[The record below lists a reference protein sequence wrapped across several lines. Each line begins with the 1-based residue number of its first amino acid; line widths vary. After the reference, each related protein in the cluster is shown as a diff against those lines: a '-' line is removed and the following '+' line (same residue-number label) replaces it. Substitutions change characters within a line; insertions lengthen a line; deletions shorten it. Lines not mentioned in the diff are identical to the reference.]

1 LELFKRNSHP
11 KVTVSYFQTIPENKY
26 HLQMKNK
33 SNQKN
38 QGNQIPQSSV
48 KTINKRILIIAGL
61 LLIALIAYIF
71 WPSPELSPTEN
82 NISPAPV
89 ASSTVPAADKDKL
102 VGRWQRTDGGYIIE
116 LKNPTPAGLIEAGY
130 FNPNPIHVGKSAWQ
144 SKDGRLMVLVEL
156 QDQNYPGSLYNLEY
170 QSAVD
175 KLTGTY
181 FQAVER
187 VSYNVEFTRIK

>member
-1 LELFKRNSHP
+1 
-11 KVTVSYFQTIPENKY
+11 
-26 HLQMKNK
+26 MKDKPNR
-33 SNQKN
+33 KN
-38 QGNQIPQSSV
+38 QGSQIPKSST
-48 KTINKRILIIAGL
+48 KNNSSRILIAAGIL
-61 LLIALIAYIF
+61 LASLAAYMF
-71 WPSPELSPTEN
+71 WPSALNSSAEN
-82 NISPAPV
+82 NITAAPV
-89 ASSTVPAADKDKL
+89 ASSTAPAADKEKL

-116 LKNPTPAGLIEAGY
+116 LKNPTQTGLIEAGY

-144 SKDGRLMVLVEL
+144 SKDGRLMVMVEL

-170 QSAVD
+170 QSNVD

>member
-1 LELFKRNSHP
+1 
-11 KVTVSYFQTIPENKY
+11 
-26 HLQMKNK
+26 MKDK
-33 SNQKN
+33 PNQKN
-38 QGNQIPQSSV
+38 KVNQIPTSSTKN
-48 KTINKRILIIAGL
+48 KTSRILIAAGIL
-61 LLIALIAYIF
+61 LAVLAAYMF
-71 WPSPELSPTEN
+71 WPSAETTPAESNTT
-82 NISPAPV
+82 PAPV
-89 ASSTVPAADKDKL
+89 ATSPTAADKEKL

-144 SKDGRLMVLVEL
+144 SKDGRLMVMVEL

-170 QSAVD
+170 QSNVD

-187 VSYNVEFTRIK
+187 VSYNVEFTKVK

>member
-1 LELFKRNSHP
+1 
-11 KVTVSYFQTIPENKY
+11 
-26 HLQMKNK
+26 MKDNP
-33 SNQKN
+33 NRKN
-38 QGNQIPQSSV
+38 QGSQIPISST
-48 KTINKRILIIAGL
+48 KNNSSRILIAAGIL
-61 LLIALIAYIF
+61 LAALAAYMF
-71 WPSPELSPTEN
+71 WPSALKSSEEN
-82 NISPAPV
+82 NITPTPV
-89 ASSTVPAADKDKL
+89 ASSKVPDVDKEKL

-116 LKNPTPAGLIEAGY
+116 LKNPTQAGLIEAGY

-144 SKDGRLMVLVEL
+144 SKDGRLMIMVEL

-170 QSAVD
+170 QTQVD

>member
-1 LELFKRNSHP
+1 
-11 KVTVSYFQTIPENKY
+11 
-26 HLQMKNK
+26 MKDK
-33 SNQKN
+33 PNQKN
-38 QGNQIPQSSV
+38 KVNQIPTSSTKN
-48 KTINKRILIIAGL
+48 KTSRILIAAAIL
-61 LLIALIAYIF
+61 LAALAAYIF
-71 WPSPELSPTEN
+71 WPSAETTPAESNTT
-82 NISPAPV
+82 PAPV
-89 ASSTVPAADKDKL
+89 ANSPTPAADKEKL

-170 QSAVD
+170 QSPVD